1 MPHQCL
7 SCGYAFEE
15 GSSALLKGCP
25 DCKGT
30 RFFYTAEAVPAA
42 ERKAIA
48 ADAQKDLRQ
57 VVTDMLSEASPE
69 ARKTLEANQGE
80 DGWATLKPKDLR
92 KLVKQVQ
99 ADSKK
104 QGSAPLVDG
113 PRKSNV
119 KPDPEAIA
127 RAADLKA
134 QRARVEA
141 EIAQGIEEKPDTVS
155 VGDGAYDIN
164 VKGLLE
170 KNPIVVQKDG
180 AYMIHLPSLFQNRD
194 S

>member
-25 DCKGT
+25 QCKGT
-30 RFFYTAEAVPAA
+30 RFFYSAQEATKE
-42 ERKAIA
+42 ERKALA

-57 VVTDMLSEASPE
+57 VVTDMLAEASPE
-69 ARKTLEANQGE
+69 ARKTIEDSAGE
-80 DGWATLKPKDLR
+80 DGWATLKPKDIR

-99 ADSKK
+99 AEAKSDKADK
-104 QGSAPLVDG
+104 PKRAPE
-113 PRKSNV
+113 S
-119 KPDPEAIA
+119 PEAKA
-127 RAADLKA
+127 RREALQA
-134 QRARVEA
+134 QRAAVEA
-141 EIAQGIEEKPDTVS
+141 EVEAQAADDVKPDTVT
-155 VGDGAYDIN
+155 VGDGEYNID

-180 AYMIHLPSLFQNRD
+180 AYMIHLPSLFD
-194 S
+194 GKD